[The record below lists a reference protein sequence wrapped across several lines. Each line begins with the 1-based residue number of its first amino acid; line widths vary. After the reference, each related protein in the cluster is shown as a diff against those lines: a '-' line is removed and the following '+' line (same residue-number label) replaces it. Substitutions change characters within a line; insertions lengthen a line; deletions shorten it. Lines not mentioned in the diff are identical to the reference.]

1 MTVASRMVKN
11 TVNFFIKKFFKPPS
25 PSPVYWVMVV
35 EGIVFT
41 ILFSPLFF
49 GYESIALM
57 ILGLQFLTLGS
68 AEVLSTTQRM
78 SGCLRIISIAFAVA
92 VLILVASDPIWL
104 R

>member
-1 MTVASRMVKN
+1 MVNYFTKYL
-11 TVNFFIKKFFKPPS
+11 FKPPS
-25 PSPVYWVMVV
+25 PSPTYWVMVV
-35 EGIVFT
+35 EGFVFT

-49 GYESIALM
+49 GYESIWLM

-92 VLILVASDPIWL
+92 VLVLVASDPIWL

>member
-1 MTVASRMVKN
+1 MVNYFMKYL
-11 TVNFFIKKFFKPPS
+11 FKPPS
-25 PSPVYWVMVV
+25 PSPIYWVMVV
-35 EGIVFT
+35 EGIVFI

-49 GYESIALM
+49 GYESIWLM
-57 ILGLQFLTLGS
+57 ILGLQFIALGS

-104 R
+104 REGRFGFII

>member
-1 MTVASRMVKN
+1 MTVVSRAVEN
-11 TVNFFIKKFFKPPS
+11 TVNYFMKSLFKPPS
-25 PSPVYWVMVV
+25 PSLIYWIMAV
-35 EGIVFT
+35 EGIVLS

-49 GYESIALM
+49 GYESIWLM
-57 ILGLQFLTLGS
+57 MLGLQFITLGS
-68 AEVLSTTQRM
+68 AEVLSTTPRM